1 MNWRRFMAILHAR
14 NLEFVR
20 DRSALGWS
28 ILFPV
33 LLILGFAFLFSDSTA
48 DLYKVGVYHIDGN
61 PPQLQE
67 GNRNGF
73 FATDYIQFVPASDL
87 DGAIYKVKHHQL
99 DMLLDLNGQQRYW
112 VNSTSAKGYVL
123 ERVLR
128 GTTANANAMTDFQ
141 KQTVS
146 GREVRYVDW
155 AMPGI
160 LAMNMMFG
168 CLFGI
173 GYVIVRYRKNGVLKR
188 LKATPLT
195 AFEFVSAQ
203 VASRVILII
212 TVTTFVFVGTDLL
225 IDFVMLGSY
234 ATLLLVFLLGA
245 FCLICLAL
253 IMAARTSSEELA
265 GGILNLIAWPMMIFS
280 GVWFSLEGLHP
291 AALYFSKLL
300 PLTHVVD
307 AARAVMNDGAGLLDI
322 LPQLGVLTVMTAVF
336 LAIGASL
343 FRWE

>member
-1 MNWRRFMAILHAR
+1 MKWQRFMAILHAR

-28 ILFPV
+28 ILLPV
-33 LLILGFAFLFSDSTA
+33 LLILGFAFIFSDSTT
-48 DLYKVGVYHIDGN
+48 DLYKVGVYQMDGA

-67 GNRNGF
+67 GSRKGF
-73 FATDYIQFVPASDL
+73 FATDYIQFVPVSDL
-87 DGAIYKVKHHQL
+87 DAAIDKVKHHQL

-123 ERVLR
+123 ERVLQ
-128 GTTANANAMTDFQ
+128 GTTTNANDVTDFQ
-141 KQTVS
+141 KQTVR

-203 VASRVILII
+203 VASRVILIV
-212 TVTTFVFVGTDLL
+212 TVTVFVFVGTDLL
-225 IDFVMLGSY
+225 IDFIMLGSY
-234 ATLLLVFLLGA
+234 ATLLLVLLLGA
-245 FCLICLAL
+245 FCLISLAL
-253 IMAARTSSEELA
+253 IMAARTSSEEFA

-291 AALYFSKLL
+291 AAQYFSKLL
-300 PLTHVVD
+300 PLTHVID
-307 AARAVMNDGAGLLDI
+307 AARAVMNDGASLFDI
-322 LPQLGVLTVMTAVF
+322 LPQLGVLTAMTAVF